1 MTLGDLFNKYGTDK
15 TKKHQYDTIYEK
27 YFEPIKNDQLNILE
41 IGVDKGLSTL
51 AFHEYFPHA
60 NLYGIDLFK
69 RVPMEK
75 IEPYVLERCKF
86 VKGDSTFAFGSSLT
100 NLKFDIII
108 DDGLHTPIG
117 NAKTFRNFKPL
128 LADDGQYFIED
139 IWPIELMSEEEMQHK
154 WIKNHPFDFNIHMN
168 KIFLRT
174 IDDSGMNI
182 ERFDLRKKT
191 GQADSYIIRLTNE
204 KN

>member
-1 MTLGDLFNKYGTDK
+1 MKLGDLFNKYGTDK
-15 TKKHQYDTIYEK
+15 AKKHRYDTIYEK

-75 IEPYVLERCKF
+75 IEPYGLERCKF

-117 NAKTFRNFKPL
+117 NANAIPVQPKTSVTKRPPHLFVEISGKPNPPL
-128 LADDGQYFIED
+128 
-139 IWPIELMSEEEMQHK
+139 S
-154 WIKNHPFDFNIHMN
+154 
-168 KIFLRT
+168 
-174 IDDSGMNI
+174 
-182 ERFDLRKKT
+182 KK
-191 GQADSYIIRLTNE
+191 
-204 KN
+204 